1 MQIPEIVMYVYENL
15 KRKWKERQ
23 QTELTGSNITTSV
36 AIGNDSERII
46 PKEMLPI
53 AVPEP
58 ATPDIMFRNLHDT
71 EILKELLAQNFERIN
86 KEMKEI
92 VAKISFNERKLEN
105 IEVSIADMKTTYHV
119 NNF

>member
-1 MQIPEIVMYVYENL
+1 MIVLGYTIVQIPEIMMYVYDNL

-23 QTELTGSNITTSV
+23 QTELLESNIITSV

-46 PKEMLPI
+46 PREMLPI

-71 EILKELLAQNFERIN
+71 EILKSLL
-86 KEMKEI
+86 
-92 VAKISFNERKLEN
+92 L
-105 IEVSIADMKTTYHV
+105 VSIGYTKTNHRPV
-119 NNF
+119 S